1 MRPPG
6 PPLPDPRL
14 CILRPRTFPCRSL
27 FVARRVPLAAHRS
40 PLTAHRAPL
49 TAHPS
54 ALADALNV
62 KISNSEMFKG
72 RNGLATGLLV
82 SGRAGAAP
90 LVSPFVQAA
99 LAAGGPPAA
108 LRALALFVCCMLLPA
123 ALTLRGLTWAALE
136 QPAAKRAAKGAGMTA
151 APAPVGDPQLVAP
164 LPRVR
169 SRFEAIGAP
178 RRRVTALLW
187 LALLCGSGP
196 GLLCH
201 GHAAA
206 LLQAAGAASGAA
218 GVAGAASA
226 APGALGRLGVSMMA
240 LGSICGR
247 LGGGLLIDTVSCRSC
262 LVAAPCLAAALVA
275 APLAL
280 PASVPLTAAALLG
293 CGLSYGLNAVVRL
306 PPPSPPP
313 ATCPNPNPRP
323 RTEPDA
329 LHPCRAS
336 ASPSSSHGSMA
347 PRASRPSTARS
358 SRRGAWG
365 ACSYHGSPAGSSM

>member
-6 PPLPDPRL
+6 PPLPDLRL
-14 CILRPRTFPCRSL
+14 CILRPRTFPCHSL
-27 FVARRVPLAAHRS
+27 FVARRVPPTAHRS
-40 PLTAHRAPL
+40 PL

-136 QPAAKRAAKGAGMTA
+136 QPAAKGAAKGAGTTA
-151 APAPVGDPQLVAP
+151 APAPAGDPQLVAP

-206 LLQAAGAASGAA
+206 LLQSAGAASGAASGAA
-218 GVAGAASA
+218 GVAGAAGA

-262 LVAAPCLAAALVA
+262 LVAVPCLAAALVA

-365 ACSYHGSPAGSSM
+365 ACSCRGSPADSST

>member
-1 MRPPG
+1 MRAS
-6 PPLPDPRL
+6 PR
-14 CILRPRTFPCRSL
+14 
-27 FVARRVPLAAHRS
+27 
-40 PLTAHRAPL
+40 

-108 LRALALFVCCMLLPA
+108 LRALALFVWSMLLPA
-123 ALTLRGLTWAALE
+123 ALTLRGLTWVALE
-136 QPAAKRAAKGAGMTA
+136 QPVAKGAGATA
-151 APAPVGDPQLVAP
+151 AAAVAAAAGDDDEVVAP

-169 SRFEAIGAP
+169 SRFEAVGAP
-178 RRRVTALLW
+178 GRRVTALLW

-206 LLQAAGAASGAA
+206 LLQSAGAASRAA
-218 GVAGAASA
+218 SGVAGTAGAAS
-226 APGALGRLGVSMMA
+226 GALGRLGVSMMA

-280 PASVPLTAAALLG
+280 PASVPLTAGALLG
-293 CGLSYGLNAVVRL
+293 CGLSYGLNAVVRHPPPGL
-306 PPPSPPP
+306 PPS
-313 ATCPNPNPRP
+313 ACPNLTPRP
-323 RTEPDA
+323 RAEPDA
-329 LHPCRAS
+329 LHPCPRAS
-336 ASPSSSHGSMA
+336 AYPSLSRGSMA

-365 ACSYHGSPAGSSM
+365 ACSCRGSPADSST

>member
-1 MRPPG
+1 MP
-6 PPLPDPRL
+6 
-14 CILRPRTFPCRSL
+14 F
-27 FVARRVPLAAHRS
+27 
-40 PLTAHRAPL
+40 

-108 LRALALFVCCMLLPA
+108 LRALALFVWSMLLPA

-136 QPAAKRAAKGAGMTA
+136 QQPAAKGAAKGAGTTA
-151 APAPVGDPQLVAP
+151 APAPAGDPQLVAP

-169 SRFEAIGAP
+169 SRFEAVGAP
-178 RRRVTALLW
+178 GRRVTALLW

-206 LLQAAGAASGAA
+206 LLQSAGAASGAA
-218 GVAGAASA
+218 SGVAGTAGAAS
-226 APGALGRLGVSMMA
+226 GALGRLGVSMMA

-280 PASVPLTAAALLG
+280 PASVPLTAGALLG
-293 CGLSYGLNAVVRL
+293 CGLSYGLNAVVRHPPPGL
-306 PPPSPPP
+306 PPS
-313 ATCPNPNPRP
+313 ACPNLTPRP
-323 RTEPDA
+323 RAEPDA
-329 LHPCRAS
+329 LHPCPRAS
-336 ASPSSSHGSMA
+336 AYPSLSRGSMA

-365 ACSYHGSPAGSSM
+365 ACSCRGSPADSST

>member
-1 MRPPG
+1 MR
-6 PPLPDPRL
+6 
-14 CILRPRTFPCRSL
+14 LRPHPFLPRAFTPHARAPSL
-27 FVARRVPLAAHRS
+27 TVHCSSRAVRAS
-40 PLTAHRAPL
+40 PRTAH
-49 TAHPS
+49 TS

-108 LRALALFVCCMLLPA
+108 LRALALFVWSMLLPA

-136 QPAAKRAAKGAGMTA
+136 QQPAAKGAAKGAGATA
-151 APAPVGDPQLVAP
+151 AAAAAAAAGDDDEVVAP

-169 SRFEAIGAP
+169 SRFEAVGAP
-178 RRRVTALLW
+178 GRRVTALLW

-206 LLQAAGAASGAA
+206 LLQSAGAASGAA
-218 GVAGAASA
+218 SGVAGTAGAAS
-226 APGALGRLGVSMMA
+226 GALGRLGVSMMA

-280 PASVPLTAAALLG
+280 PASVPLTAGALLG
-293 CGLSYGLNAVVRL
+293 CGLSYGLNAVVRHPPPGL
-306 PPPSPPP
+306 PPS
-313 ATCPNPNPRP
+313 ACPNLTPRP
-323 RTEPDA
+323 RAEPDA
-329 LHPCRAS
+329 LHPCPRAS
-336 ASPSSSHGSMA
+336 AYPSLSRGSMA

-365 ACSYHGSPAGSSM
+365 ACSCRGSPADSST